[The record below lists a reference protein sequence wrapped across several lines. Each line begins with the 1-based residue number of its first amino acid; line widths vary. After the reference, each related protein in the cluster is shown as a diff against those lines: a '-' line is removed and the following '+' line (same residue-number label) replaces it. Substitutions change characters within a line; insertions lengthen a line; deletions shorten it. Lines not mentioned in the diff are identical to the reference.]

1 MTNAY
6 GFDEK
11 IDFPYNPYDGYIYL
25 DQYQCCWEY
34 QEDTNKWINLDATDN
49 QGKNGLQEAE

>member
-1 MTNAY
+1 MMNAY

-11 IDFPYNPYDGYIYL
+11 IHFPNNPYDGYIYL

-34 QEDTNKWINLDATDN
+34 QEDTNKWINLDATSGED
-49 QGKNGLQEAE
+49 

>member
-6 GFDEK
+6 GFDER
-11 IDFPYNPYDGYIYL
+11 INFPLDPYDKCIYL

-34 QEDTNKWINLDATDN
+34 QEHSNKWINLDATTGEKHGSN
-49 QGKNGLQEAE
+49 

>member
-1 MTNAY
+1 MMNAY

-11 IDFPYNPYDGYIYL
+11 IHFPHNPYDGYIYL

-34 QEDTNKWINLDATDN
+34 KEDTNKWINLDVTSGEN
-49 QGKNGLQEAE
+49 